1 MSSEATT
8 TKPGPL
14 DGLTVIEMGT
24 LIAGPFCG
32 QILGDFGATVIKIE
46 DPKAGDP
53 MRQWGRS
60 LPKGHS
66 PWWPVIGRNKRSV
79 TLDLRT
85 AEGQDIARR
94 LIGGADVLVENFRP
108 GALEKWGL
116 GYERLSADNPGL
128 VMARV
133 SGFGQ
138 TGPYSSRAGYALIGE
153 AMGGLRYITGEPDR
167 APARAGISVG
177 DSLAGLHAALGTM
190 MALHARHRS
199 GKGQIVDAAIY
210 ESVLSVMENLITEY
224 GLTGYVRER
233 SGSVL
238 PGIAPS
244 NAYPTKDGALV
255 VIGANQDTLF
265 RRLCDAMGRPELAQ
279 DPRYAGHAAR
289 GEHQAEL
296 DALIGAWTA
305 TLDAEALLALME
317 TSGVAAGRVYRAP
330 DMLDD
335 PQFAAREAIVE
346 VPHPVFGA
354 VKMQNAFPRL
364 TGTPGSVRWPGP
376 ALGEHTDAVLTERL
390 GMSSEEI
397 SRLREGGVI

>member
-1 MSSEATT
+1 MA
-8 TKPGPL
+8 
-14 DGLTVIEMGT
+14 GLTVIEMGT

-32 QILGDFGATVIKIE
+32 QILGDFGAEVIKIE

-66 PWWPVIGRNKRSV
+66 PWWPVIGRNKKSV
-79 TLDLRT
+79 TLNLRT
-85 AEGQDIARR
+85 PEGQAIARK

-116 GYERLSADNPGL
+116 GYDSLSADNPGL

-138 TGPYSSRAGYALIGE
+138 TGPYASRAGYALIGE

-199 GKGQIVDAAIY
+199 GKGQVVDAAIY

-224 GLTGYVRER
+224 GLTGYIRER

-265 RRLCDAMGRPELAQ
+265 KRLCEAMGRPELAE

-289 GEHQAEL
+289 GENQTEL
-296 DALIGAWTA
+296 DALIGAWTS
-305 TLDAEALLALME
+305 TLAADALLAVME

-330 DMLDD
+330 DMLKD
-335 PQFAAREAIVE
+335 PQFAARDSIVE

-354 VKMQNAFPRL
+354 VKMQNAFPKL
-364 TGTPGSVRWPGP
+364 SDTPGEVRWPGP
-376 ALGEHTDAVLTERL
+376 GLGEHTEAVLMARAGL
-390 GMSSEEI
+390 SAADLAA
-397 SRLREGGVI
+397 LRGRGIV

>member
-1 MSSEATT
+1 MGSEVR
-8 TKPGPL
+8 PGPL

-46 DPKAGDP
+46 DPRAGDP

-79 TLDLRT
+79 TLDLRM

-94 LIGGADVLVENFRP
+94 LIGGADILVENFRP
-108 GALEKWGL
+108 GSMEKWGL
-116 GYERLSADNPGL
+116 GYEALSAINPGL

-138 TGPYSSRAGYALIGE
+138 TGPMSSRAGYALVGE

-177 DSLAGLHAALGTM
+177 DSLAGLHAALGVM
-190 MALHARHRS
+190 MAIHARHRT
-199 GKGQIVDAAIY
+199 GRGQVVDAAIY

-224 GLTGYVRER
+224 ALTGYVRER

-244 NAYPTKDGALV
+244 NAYPTRDGALV

-265 RRLCDAMGRPELAQ
+265 KRLAEAMGRPELAA

-289 GEHQAEL
+289 GQNQAEL
-296 DALIGAWTA
+296 DALIGAWTS
-305 TLDAEALLALME
+305 TLDAQPLLDLME
-317 TSGVAAGRVYRAP
+317 ASGVAAGRVYRAP
-330 DMLDD
+330 DMLAD

-346 VPHPVFGA
+346 LPHPVFGE

-364 TGTPGSVRWPGP
+364 SDTPGAVRWPGP
-376 ALGEHTDAVLTERL
+376 GLGEHTDGVLAGRL
-390 GMSSEEI
+390 GLSGDEI
-397 SRLREGGVI
+397 AALRAKGVI